1 MESPFIIE
9 SFVCRVVRY
18 RESALQ
24 SSRAECHY
32 FRRCSA
38 IVMADFAKRLEAKA
52 LVGQAN
58 AIQLAEQL
66 AAITEREISYIDPNW
81 RKDAETIHRILSS
94 VHFDPNLSP

>member
-9 SFVCRVVRY
+9 SFVGRVARY

-38 IVMADFAKRLEAKA
+38 IVMADYAKRLEAKA
-52 LVGQAN
+52 LAGQAH
-58 AIQLAEQL
+58 AIDLAAQL
-66 AAITEREISYIDPNW
+66 AAITDREIARIDPNW
-81 RKDAETIHRILSS
+81 RKDAEAIHKMLSS
-94 VHFDPNLSP
+94 VHLDPI